1 MTARS
6 ARHGR
11 NQGGKGR
18 KRGGGGNG
26 NGLTKNTRSKM
37 QRAAR
42 KLTKRMHGRHALRRQ
57 AKKVQKATAQVAQAA

>member
-26 NGLTKNTRSKM
+26 NGLTKSSRSKL

-42 KLTKRMHGRHALRRQ
+42 RLTMRIQGRHSARRH
-57 AKKVQKATAQVAQAA
+57 AKKIQHDAPQAA